1 MIEKILGISDS
12 RPPGRKLTNSEV
24 KIFSRDFEVEED
36 VIKDP
41 YGLEGRYFFYKKNN
55 KYIRC
60 YKNDN
65 IDCLILATELQDK
78 LSYYGLAPKVINEY
92 CSENQYINVSE
103 YKYPIKNEINKKH
116 LSDRIDSLHHRF
128 TCILKKWNKGR
139 VAIVENTILMH
150 EMLVEHSYQMLDEYE
165 IQPVF
170 MSNFYEVLSWI
181 KKQDGYG
188 HGDMHPGNIL
198 YDNEEYL
205 FIDFES
211 VFQSKGGA
219 FIDFVNLNR
228 FGIQMASPSEKKT
241 KIERYLYVKNAAVN
255 HYLESLGKYVPL
267 REREKFLRE
276 ICK

>member
-1 MIEKILGISDS
+1 LIEKILGISDC

-24 KIFSRDFEVEED
+24 KIFSRDFQVEED
-36 VIKDP
+36 VIEDS
-41 YGLEGRYFFYKKNN
+41 YGLEGSYFFYKRNN

-65 IDCLILATELQDK
+65 IDCLILATELQDR
-78 LSYYGLAPKVINEY
+78 LSYYNLAPKVINEY
-92 CSENQYINVSE
+92 CSEDQYINISE
-103 YKYPIKNEINKKH
+103 YKYPIKTEINKKQF
-116 LSDRIDSLHHRF
+116 SDRIDSLHHGL
-128 TCILKKWNKGR
+128 TCILKEWNKGR
-139 VAIVENTILMH
+139 AAVVENTILMH
-150 EMLVEHSYQMLDEYE
+150 KMLVEQSYRMFDEYE
-165 IQPVF
+165 IKPIF

-181 KKQDGYG
+181 KKQDSYG

-198 YDNEEYL
+198 YDEGEYY

-228 FGIQMASPSEKKT
+228 FGIHLTGTSENKT

-255 HYLESLGKYVPL
+255 HYLESLGKHVPL